1 MFRTLVLA
9 AAGYVIYRIAE
20 ENKLLPAEGGF
31 LSSGTHNPA
40 RLDAMANSN
49 QNLNRT
55 NSEMHARTEEPED
68 IEEQLDTGL
77 EDSFP
82 ASDPLSVTST
92 TTAGGAEDIV
102 GTDEVLR
109 RQREEREKSNRS

>member
-31 LSSGTHNPA
+31 LSTGTHNPSGSGT
-40 RLDAMANSN
+40 MTNSN
-49 QNLNRT
+49 RAGSDLHTR
-55 NSEMHARTEEPED
+55 SDEPED

-92 TTAGGAEDIV
+92 TTVGGAEDIV

-109 RQREEREKSNRS
+109 RQREEREKSD